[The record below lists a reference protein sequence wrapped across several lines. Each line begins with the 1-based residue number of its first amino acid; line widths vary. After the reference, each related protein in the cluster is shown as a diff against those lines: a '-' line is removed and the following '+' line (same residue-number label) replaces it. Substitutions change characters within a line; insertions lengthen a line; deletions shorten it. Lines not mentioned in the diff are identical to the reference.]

1 MNSIKQNTLEQYE
14 DLLNGGGTAYDR
26 IASLF
31 DAGTFVELGR
41 FVKMGKATN
50 LRAL

>member
-14 DLLNGGGTAYDR
+14 DLLNGGGATYDR
-26 IASLF
+26 IASLL
-31 DAGTFVELGR
+31 TI
-41 FVKMGKATN
+41 GKATN